1 MTSDPLS
8 VLVRAIGQ
16 AGDAVAG
23 VKPDQ
28 AELPTPCRS
37 WNVRQLVEHL
47 IHDMEQFIKT
57 ASGGKADWS
66 APAASSSSSAA
77 EAAESWVQAY
87 QSRADALTAAWG
99 AAELTGTT
107 ELPGLGEVPARTP
120 VDMQVAELA
129 VHAWDLATATGQSID
144 LDPEVAEVGL
154 AMMRANLAPQFRGT
168 EAEGKS
174 FGPEVDP
181 GPDAGPYERL
191 VAFAG
196 RDPRGL

>member
-16 AGDAVAG
+16 AGDVVAG
-23 VKPDQ
+23 VKPEQ

-37 WNVRQLVEHL
+37 WNVRQLIEHL
-47 IHDMEQFIKT
+47 IHDLEQFAKT
-57 ASGGKADWS
+57 AGGGKADWAS
-66 APAASSSSSAA
+66 PAG
-77 EAAESWVQAY
+77 EVEEQWVQAF

-99 AAELTGTT
+99 PAELTGTT

-120 VDMQVAELA
+120 VDLQVAELA
-129 VHAWDLATATGQSID
+129 VHTWDLATATGQSID

-168 EAEGKS
+168 EADGKS

-181 GPDAGPYERL
+181 GPGAGPYERL

-196 RDPRGL
+196 RDPRGR

>member
-47 IHDMEQFIKT
+47 IYDLEQFTKM
-57 ASGGKADWS
+57 AGGGQADWS
-66 APAASSSSSAA
+66 TQAA
-77 EAAESWVQAY
+77 EVEESWVQAY

-154 AMMRANLAPQFRGT
+154 AMMKANLAPKFRGT
-168 EAEGKS
+168 EAGGKS

>member
-8 VLVRAIGQ
+8 VLVRAVGQ
-16 AGDAVAG
+16 AGDLVAG
-23 VKPDQ
+23 VKPEQ
-28 AELPTPCRS
+28 ADLPTPCRS

-47 IHDMEQFIKT
+47 IHDLEQFTKT
-57 ASGGKADWS
+57 ASGGRADWS
-66 APAASSSSSAA
+66 SPAA
-77 EAAESWVQAY
+77 EVEESWVQAY

-99 AAELTGTT
+99 PAELTGTT

-120 VDMQVAELA
+120 LDMQVAELA
-129 VHAWDLATATGQSID
+129 VHAWDLATATGQSMD

-154 AMMRANLAPQFRGT
+154 ALMRANLAPQFRGT

>member
-8 VLVRAIGQ
+8 VLVRAVGQ
-16 AGDAVAG
+16 AGDLVAG
-23 VKPDQ
+23 VKPEQ
-28 AELPTPCRS
+28 ADLPTPCRS
-37 WNVRQLVEHL
+37 WNVRQLIEHL
-47 IHDMEQFIKT
+47 IHDLEQFTKT
-57 ASGGKADWS
+57 ASGGRADWS
-66 APAASSSSSAA
+66 APAA
-77 EAAESWVQAY
+77 EVEESWVQAY

-99 AAELTGTT
+99 PAELTGTT

-120 VDMQVAELA
+120 LDMQVAELA
-129 VHAWDLATATGQSID
+129 VHAWDLATATGQSMD

-154 AMMRANLAPQFRGT
+154 ALMRANLAPQFRGT

>member
-8 VLVRAIGQ
+8 LLVRAVGQ
-16 AGDAVAG
+16 AGDVIAG

-28 AELPTPCRS
+28 ADQPTPCRS
-37 WNVRQLVEHL
+37 WTVRQLVEHV
-47 IHDMEQFIKT
+47 IHDMEQFAKT
-57 ASGGKADWS
+57 AGGGRADWS
-66 APAASSSSSAA
+66 SPAAGV
-77 EAAESWVQAY
+77 EENWVHAY
-87 QSRADALTAAWG
+87 RSRADALTAAWG

-144 LDPEVAEVGL
+144 LDPEVAEAGL
-154 AMMRANLAPQFRGT
+154 EFMRQMLAPKFRGS
-168 EAEGKS
+168 EEDGKA

-181 GPDAGPYERL
+181 GPDASPYERL

-196 RDPRGL
+196 RDPVRR